1 MSDNLGTGKI
11 SSLFMKMVIP
21 SVISQLVVLIYNM
34 VDRIFIGHIPDIG
47 STALTGVGICMP
59 VTLIV
64 SAFAQLTGV
73 GGAPLASMALGRNDK
88 EEAER
93 ILGTCCFGMIVVS
106 VLLTITGLVFSE
118 KILFF
123 LGASSNTIF
132 YAREYLNIYLAGT
145 IFVELTIGLTAFITA
160 QGFTAVTMVS
170 VTTGAILNVFLDP
183 LLIFGFNMGVKG
195 AAIASVF
202 SQMVSVFIALLFL
215 VRHEN
220 SVKMRMKYIRFDRK
234 RIFASMKLGLSPC
247 IMVATESF
255 VSIAFNR
262 SLLQYGGDLAVGSM
276 TIFSTIMQMV
286 TMPLQ
291 GFSQG
296 AQPIT
301 SYNFGAGNWKR
312 VSENFKLLVAVSM
325 IYACLLWGIILLF
338 PDTFIKLFTSNASLA
353 EYSIK
358 MIRIYFAIVGMMGLQ
373 YACQNTFLAL
383 GNATVSIFLA
393 LLRKVIL
400 LLPLIFILPH
410 VLPGQ
415 VKAVFLAEP
424 FADLIAVT
432 VTGILFF
439 RKYGKS
445 LCKKNGTN

>member
-123 LGASSNTIF
+123 FGASSNTIF

-234 RIFASMKLGLSPC
+234 R
-247 IMVATESF
+247 
-255 VSIAFNR
+255 N
-262 SLLQYGGDLAVGSM
+262 
-276 TIFSTIMQMV
+276 
-286 TMPLQ
+286 
-291 GFSQG
+291 
-296 AQPIT
+296 
-301 SYNFGAGNWKR
+301 
-312 VSENFKLLVAVSM
+312 
-325 IYACLLWGIILLF
+325 
-338 PDTFIKLFTSNASLA
+338 
-353 EYSIK
+353 
-358 MIRIYFAIVGMMGLQ
+358 IRIHEIRIVSLYYGCDRKFCFYRFQSFLITVWRRSGSGKYDYFFNYYADGYHAIAG
-373 YACQNTFLAL
+373 
-383 GNATVSIFLA
+383 IF
-393 LLRKVIL
+393 
-400 LLPLIFILPH
+400 
-410 VLPGQ
+410 
-415 VKAVFLAEP
+415 
-424 FADLIAVT
+424 
-432 VTGILFF
+432 TGSAAYHKL
-439 RKYGKS
+439 
-445 LCKKNGTN
+445 

>member
-1 MSDNLGTGKI
+1 MSDNLRTEKI
-11 SSLFMKMVIP
+11 SRLFMKMAIP
-21 SVISQLVVLIYNM
+21 SVISQLVVLVYNM

-123 LGASSNTIF
+123 FGASSNTIF

-170 VTTGAILNVFLDP
+170 VTAGAILNVFLDP

-301 SYNFGAGNWKR
+301 SYNFGSGNWKR

-325 IYACLLWGIILLF
+325 IYACMLWGIILLF

-415 VKAVFLAEP
+415 VKAVFWAEP
-424 FADLIAVT
+424 FADMIAVT

>member
-1 MSDNLGTGKI
+1 M
-11 SSLFMKMVIP
+11 
-21 SVISQLVVLIYNM
+21 
-34 VDRIFIGHIPDIG
+34 
-47 STALTGVGICMP
+47 
-59 VTLIV
+59 
-64 SAFAQLTGV
+64 
-73 GGAPLASMALGRNDK
+73 
-88 EEAER
+88 
-93 ILGTCCFGMIVVS
+93 
-106 VLLTITGLVFSE
+106 
-118 KILFF
+118 
-123 LGASSNTIF
+123 
-132 YAREYLNIYLAGT
+132 
-145 IFVELTIGLTAFITA
+145 
-160 QGFTAVTMVS
+160 
-170 VTTGAILNVFLDP
+170 
-183 LLIFGFNMGVKG
+183 
-195 AAIASVF
+195 
-202 SQMVSVFIALLFL
+202 
-215 VRHEN
+215 
-220 SVKMRMKYIRFDRK
+220 
-234 RIFASMKLGLSPC
+234 
-247 IMVATESF
+247 
-255 VSIAFNR
+255 
-262 SLLQYGGDLAVGSM
+262 GSM

-301 SYNFGAGNWKR
+301 SYNFGSGNWKR

-338 PDTFIKLFTSNASLA
+338 PNTFIRLFTSNVSLA

-358 MIRIYFAIVGMMGLQ
+358 MIRIYFAVAGMMGLQ

-415 VKAVFLAEP
+415 VKAVFWAEP
-424 FADLIAVT
+424 FADMIAVT

>member
-1 MSDNLGTGKI
+1 
-11 SSLFMKMVIP
+11 
-21 SVISQLVVLIYNM
+21 
-34 VDRIFIGHIPDIG
+34 
-47 STALTGVGICMP
+47 
-59 VTLIV
+59 
-64 SAFAQLTGV
+64 
-73 GGAPLASMALGRNDK
+73 
-88 EEAER
+88 
-93 ILGTCCFGMIVVS
+93 
-106 VLLTITGLVFSE
+106 
-118 KILFF
+118 
-123 LGASSNTIF
+123 
-132 YAREYLNIYLAGT
+132 
-145 IFVELTIGLTAFITA
+145 
-160 QGFTAVTMVS
+160 
-170 VTTGAILNVFLDP
+170 
-183 LLIFGFNMGVKG
+183 MGVKG

-445 LCKKNGTN
+445 LCKKKWH

>member
-106 VLLTITGLVFSE
+106 VLLTITGLAFSE

-123 LGASSNTIF
+123 FGASSNTIF

>member
-118 KILFF
+118 KILFCF
-123 LGASSNTIF
+123 GASSNTIF

>member
-106 VLLTITGLVFSE
+106 VLLKITGLVFSE

-123 LGASSNTIF
+123 FGASSNTIF

>member
-123 LGASSNTIF
+123 FGASSNTIF

-202 SQMVSVFIALLFL
+202 SQMVSVFIALLFHI
-215 VRHEN
+215 RR
-220 SVKMRMKYIRFDRK
+220 SVSCHRF
-234 RIFASMKLGLSPC
+234 
-247 IMVATESF
+247 
-255 VSIAFNR
+255 
-262 SLLQYGGDLAVGSM
+262 
-276 TIFSTIMQMV
+276 
-286 TMPLQ
+286 
-291 GFSQG
+291 
-296 AQPIT
+296 
-301 SYNFGAGNWKR
+301 R
-312 VSENFKLLVAVSM
+312 V
-325 IYACLLWGIILLF
+325 
-338 PDTFIKLFTSNASLA
+338 
-353 EYSIK
+353 
-358 MIRIYFAIVGMMGLQ
+358 
-373 YACQNTFLAL
+373 
-383 GNATVSIFLA
+383 
-393 LLRKVIL
+393 
-400 LLPLIFILPH
+400 
-410 VLPGQ
+410 
-415 VKAVFLAEP
+415 
-424 FADLIAVT
+424 
-432 VTGILFF
+432 
-439 RKYGKS
+439 
-445 LCKKNGTN
+445 

>member
-123 LGASSNTIF
+123 FFFFFNTIF

>member
-123 LGASSNTIF
+123 FGASSNTIF

-183 LLIFGFNMGVKG
+183 LLIFGAGPFPEMGIEG
-195 AAIASVF
+195 AALATGLGQVF
-202 SQMVSVFIALLFL
+202 TLIIYFIVYFGRPINVKFGIKYLHEGGLMVKKLYAIGIPAILNMALPSLLTSALNAILSMYSATYVMILGVYYKLQTFLYMPANGIIQGMRPIIGYNYGAGEHARVKKIFTITLALNLGIMLAGTVVCLLIPERLIGMFTENVSTINAGGTALRIICAGFVVSAVSVTASGAL
-215 VRHEN
+215 EG
-220 SVKMRMKYIRFDRK
+220 
-234 RIFASMKLGLSPC
+234 LGKGTP
-247 IMVATESF
+247 
-255 VSIAFNR
+255 
-262 SLLQYGGDLAVGSM
+262 SLLIS
-276 TIFSTIMQMV
+276 
-286 TMPLQ
+286 
-291 GFSQG
+291 
-296 AQPIT
+296 
-301 SYNFGAGNWKR
+301 
-312 VSENFKLLVAVSM
+312 
-325 IYACLLWGIILLF
+325 
-338 PDTFIKLFTSNASLA
+338 
-353 EYSIK
+353 
-358 MIRIYFAIVGMMGLQ
+358 
-373 YACQNTFLAL
+373 
-383 GNATVSIFLA
+383 
-393 LLRKVIL
+393 LLRYVVVIIPAAWIL
-400 LLPLIFILPH
+400 SRLCGFGPAGVWNAFWVAELITAAC
-410 VLPGQ
+410 
-415 VKAVFLAEP
+415 AVFIYRGAMKGQREG
-424 FADLIAVT
+424 A
-432 VTGILFF
+432 
-439 RKYGKS
+439 
-445 LCKKNGTN
+445 